1 MRDLDKIRGAIC
13 QKILPLTYDESV
25 SYYEF
30 LCKILK
36 KINEILEVINEFEP
50 QDLTEIYSRLSA
62 VETVNESQ
70 QLSIDELLQCCQDV
84 KDALVSLVTR
94 ISEAER
100 RIDSVSDIVTIHTA
114 ELQDHE
120 ERITELE
127 KYQGQLLLKK
137 EFANLHVG
145 DLFDME
151 AEEFERSE
159 IHI

>member
-36 KINEILEVINEFEP
+36 KINEMLVVINEFEP
-50 QDLTEIYSRLSA
+50 QDLTEIYERLSA

-94 ISEAER
+94 IGEAER

-114 ELQDHE
+114 ELQNHE

-127 KYQGQLLLKK
+127 KYQSQLLLKK
-137 EFANLHVG
+137 EYAIE
-145 DLFDME
+145 DDAYAFDIQ
-151 AEEFERSE
+151 AEEYERE
-159 IHI
+159 DY